1 MNGYEYNNMGRT
13 CPCCDNYGGGSVL
26 AQGPQGLRG
35 ERGPQGP
42 QGPRGER
49 GPQGLQGPRG
59 NAGCQ
64 GFPGLRG
71 DIGPQG
77 PRGLQGVRGDVGPKG
92 DPGDIGPQ
100 GVRGNPGPV
109 GPQGDQGPMGPKGD
123 PGPVGPAGPQGEI
136 GDAGERGP
144 AGEQG
149 PMGEQGIQGETGP
162 QGPRGEKGCAGPQ
175 GEQGATGT
183 QGVTGATGAQGITGP
198 TGAQGITGPTG
209 AQGATGPTGAQ
220 GIAGVTGATGGT
232 GQKGDTGP
240 APGITV
246 VESTPTSYKLSFK
259 TADQEVVSPNLKSNT
274 ESYNA
279 DLSKSGSALNIPL
292 GSLVLTAQF
301 GSTASIRLSIRAKDT
316 ATPVL
321 ADIRRT
327 SIYDASAIESQTL
340 NNTRISTS
348 QVLDDVVYSQ
358 SQETHW
364 MRIRQQ
370 DPATNL
376 WSMCQVITFA
386 SNGGA
391 RTSIC
396 VDWFYT
402 GVTFSTPSS

>member
-1 MNGYEYNNMGRT
+1 MNGYEYNNIGRT

-183 QGVTGATGAQGITGP
+183 QGVTGA

-402 GVTFSTPSS
+402 GVTFSAPSS

>member
-1 MNGYEYNNMGRT
+1 MYKR
-13 CPCCDNYGGGSVL
+13 
-26 AQGPQGLRG
+26 Q
-35 ERGPQGP
+35 
-42 QGPRGER
+42 
-49 GPQGLQGPRG
+49 
-59 NAGCQ
+59 
-64 GFPGLRG
+64 
-71 DIGPQG
+71 
-77 PRGLQGVRGDVGPKG
+77 
-92 DPGDIGPQ
+92 
-100 GVRGNPGPV
+100 
-109 GPQGDQGPMGPKGD
+109 
-123 PGPVGPAGPQGEI
+123 
-136 GDAGERGP
+136 
-144 AGEQG
+144 
-149 PMGEQGIQGETGP
+149 
-162 QGPRGEKGCAGPQ
+162 
-175 GEQGATGT
+175 
-183 QGVTGATGAQGITGP
+183 
-198 TGAQGITGPTG
+198 
-209 AQGATGPTGAQ
+209 
-220 GIAGVTGATGGT
+220 
-232 GQKGDTGP
+232 
-240 APGITV
+240 V

-402 GVTFSTPSS
+402 GVTFSAPSS

>member
-1 MNGYEYNNMGRT
+1 
-13 CPCCDNYGGGSVL
+13 
-26 AQGPQGLRG
+26 
-35 ERGPQGP
+35 
-42 QGPRGER
+42 
-49 GPQGLQGPRG
+49 
-59 NAGCQ
+59 
-64 GFPGLRG
+64 
-71 DIGPQG
+71 
-77 PRGLQGVRGDVGPKG
+77 
-92 DPGDIGPQ
+92 
-100 GVRGNPGPV
+100 
-109 GPQGDQGPMGPKGD
+109 
-123 PGPVGPAGPQGEI
+123 
-136 GDAGERGP
+136 
-144 AGEQG
+144 
-149 PMGEQGIQGETGP
+149 MGEQGIQGETGP

-183 QGVTGATGAQGITGP
+183 QGVTGAAGAQGVTGPTGAQGITGPTGAQGIMGPTGEQGVAGPTGAQGITGPTGAQGITGP

-402 GVTFSTPSS
+402 GVTFSAPSS

>member
-1 MNGYEYNNMGRT
+1 VNGYEYNNMGRT

-26 AQGPQGLRG
+26 AQGPQGL
-35 ERGPQGP
+35 
-42 QGPRGER
+42 RGER

-77 PRGLQGVRGDVGPKG
+77 PRGLQGVRGDVGPEG

-183 QGVTGATGAQGITGP
+183 QGVTGATGAQGVTGPTGAQGITGP
-198 TGAQGITGPTG
+198 TGAQGIMGPTG

-220 GIAGVTGATGGT
+220 GIAGVTGAAGGT

-279 DLSKSGSALNIPL
+279 DLSKSRSALNIPL

-402 GVTFSTPSS
+402 GVTFSAPSS